1 MATEQIKN
9 QILIQLFKENREK
22 LNSLFSFYKFS
33 FPALEK
39 EVVFFYI
46 NFVIEPVFDKNF
58 KRDKEQLS
66 SFLISLYEKIL
77 ELIGKNYLGNSG
89 RYPFF
94 ENKFIQ
100 CIEEAGD
107 WMFENPELYL
117 SSLSNAIINIGSVD
131 VSKLNTWLSK
141 FQKISKKAKNIH
153 ELFEAGKVA
162 AWTSGM
168 AQYRQL
174 ALEICRSMDIVL
186 LETTLAISNLRNLN
200 IENFFSRLELDP
212 WLSLEDAMKENSP
225 RKVFHINRV
234 GNFSGFG
241 GKFITPPKVELLDQE
256 FILYDKK
263 NFYALFADLFGAH
276 LERISEDTYLK
287 LSAIKKKNIKS
298 DFIVTK
304 EGKIQN
310 GNEEIQYSPLSNY
323 SSIASNEHTC
333 CITSPYSHSF
343 FVVGM
348 G

>member
-9 QILIQLFKENREK
+9 QILIALLKENREK

-33 FPALEK
+33 FPAIEK
-39 EVVFFYI
+39 DVVFFYI
-46 NFVIEPVFDKNF
+46 SFVIEPVFDKNLN
-58 KRDKEQLS
+58 RDKEQLS
-66 SFLISLYEKIL
+66 SILISLYDKIL

-100 CIEEAGD
+100 CIEEADD
-107 WMFENPELYL
+107 WMFENPDLYL
-117 SSLSNAIINIGSVD
+117 SSISNAIINIGSVD
-131 VSKLNTWLSK
+131 ILKLNLWLSK
-141 FQKISKKAKNIH
+141 FQKISKKAKSIH
-153 ELFEAGKVA
+153 ELFEAGKVI
-162 AWTSGM
+162 AWISGM
-168 AQYRQL
+168 AQYRQR
-174 ALEICRSMDIVL
+174 ALEICRQLEVTL
-186 LETTLAISNLRNLN
+186 LETILDIPNLRNVN
-200 IENFFSRLELDP
+200 IENFFSRLEIYP
-212 WLSLEDAMKENSP
+212 WISLADAMKENSP
-225 RKVFHINRV
+225 RKVFNINRV

-241 GKFITPPKVELLDQE
+241 GKFITPPKVELTDQE

-263 NFYALFADLFGAH
+263 NFYVLFVDFFGSH

-287 LSAIKKKNIKS
+287 LSSIRKKNIKS

-310 GNEEIQYSPLSNY
+310 GKEKIQYSPLSNY

>member
-9 QILIQLFKENREK
+9 QILIQLLKENREK

-33 FPALEK
+33 FPAIEK

-46 NFVIEPVFDKNF
+46 SFVIEPVFDKNP

-66 SFLISLYEKIL
+66 SLLISLYEKIL

-107 WMFENPELYL
+107 WVFENPDLYL
-117 SSLSNAIINIGSVD
+117 SSLSNAIINIGSID
-131 VSKLNTWLSK
+131 IIKLNTWLSK

-162 AWTSGM
+162 AWISGM
-168 AQYRQL
+168 AQYRQK
-174 ALEICRSMDIVL
+174 AIEICKSMNIAL
-186 LETTLAISNLRNLN
+186 LETTLDIPNLRNIN
-200 IENFFSRLELDP
+200 IENFFSRLEIDP
-212 WLSLEDAMKENSP
+212 WLSLENAMKENSP
-225 RKVFHINRV
+225 KRNFIISRV

-241 GKFITPPKVELLDQE
+241 GQFLNPPKVELLDQE

-263 NFYALFADLFGAH
+263 NFYALFIDFFGSH
-276 LERISEDTYLK
+276 LQRISKDTYLK
-287 LSAIKKKNIKS
+287 LSSIRKKNIKS

-310 GNEEIQYSPLSNY
+310 GKEEIQYLPLANY
-323 SSIASNEHTC
+323 SSIAGNEHTC